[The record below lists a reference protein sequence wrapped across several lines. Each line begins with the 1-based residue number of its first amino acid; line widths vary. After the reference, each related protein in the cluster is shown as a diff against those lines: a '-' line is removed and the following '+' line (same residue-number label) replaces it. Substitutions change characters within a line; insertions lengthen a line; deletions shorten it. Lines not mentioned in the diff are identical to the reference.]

1 LCFQRLEE
9 RLKSRF
15 TDHRWLSRLLKNSL
29 SGVHR
34 RDAEDAEETPRVKT
48 KKLPSGFLC
57 DSAVR
62 KHSFIIPLVI
72 ASHNEPMSQW
82 PGDPSSQGLSAKA
95 TTFSPQIVYNLPLS
109 LDQRGSPGPGPA
121 FPSESPGV
129 STQRWRVL
137 RIAILLPFVV
147 LAASVAWCRKVGA
160 CPGHSQPRRWLNQ
173 RQVGFSWSWAK
184 RAADLQDKS
193 GPQPRLDSEV
203 LR

>member
-48 KKLPSGFLC
+48 KKLPSGFLR

-95 TTFSPQIVYNLPLS
+95 TTFSPQMVYNLPLS

-121 FPSESPGV
+121 FPSESRRFHPEVESVENRDPASFCGFGGL
-129 STQRWRVL
+129 RRVVPQG
-137 RIAILLPFVV
+137 RGLP
-147 LAASVAWCRKVGA
+147 R
-160 CPGHSQPRRWLNQ
+160 P
-173 RQVGFSWSWAK
+173 
-184 RAADLQDKS
+184 
-193 GPQPRLDSEV
+193 
-203 LR
+203 